1 MHAQIVKQ
9 SQVSCYRAI
18 VTKEL
23 TLGYLALLRHLS
35 QCSKS
40 SRAGFETHRKII
52 QVSQIEVV
60 DLKFHNDLTPLNETS
75 NCFSQFT
82 HTHTHTRTHARTHAH
97 TRTHNTHTTHTNAQ
111 AHLYSR
117 WFTLDHIQYQFTAT
131 SQLPTVHA
139 KN

>member
-35 QCSKS
+35 LCSKS
-40 SRAGFETHRKII
+40 SRAGFETHRKIV
-52 QVSQIEVV
+52 QASQIEVV

-75 NCFSQFT
+75 NCFPQFT
-82 HTHTHTRTHARTHAH
+82 HTHTHTHVRTHARTHA
-97 TRTHNTHTTHTNAQ
+97 RMHTTHVCTHSTHKCARTP
-111 AHLYSR
+111 L
-117 WFTLDHIQYQFTAT
+117 
-131 SQLPTVHA
+131 QLVVHT
-139 KN
+139 